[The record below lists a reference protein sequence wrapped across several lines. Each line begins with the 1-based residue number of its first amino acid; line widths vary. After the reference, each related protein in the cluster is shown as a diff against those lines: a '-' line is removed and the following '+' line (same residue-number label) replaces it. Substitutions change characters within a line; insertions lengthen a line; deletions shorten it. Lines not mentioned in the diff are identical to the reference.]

1 MDKKRF
7 ITHYTLEPLWKS
19 DLHWTQLS
27 TKSETL
33 SYLFDLYTVC
43 LYTCI
48 QKYWKECQLIKLAC
62 NNFFILWSRQIPCL
76 IITTMFTKTLTLTFK
91 HFCGVGQRWRFASQ
105 VHQARLWPW
114 LRSANLRLPLVEDKT
129 DTSPAARLCTQ
140 LQNLANRKMMNI
152 NPCLKLG
159 SREISP
165 PQAFYRGSNC
175 LIGLKCNFISST
187 STTCHQVSWPI
198 SGLGNRMLRVKT
210 PAFYSSRPILK
221 WVNFRR
227 FCSRRVLWI
236 SGIRGHYSN

>member
-1 MDKKRF
+1 MTF
-7 ITHYTLEPLWKS
+7 CSWPGS
-19 DLHWTQLS
+19 F
-27 TKSETL
+27 TKQD
-33 SYLFDLYTVC
+33 FDLGWGRRTWGC
-43 LYTCI
+43 R
-48 QKYWKECQLIKLAC
+48 W
-62 NNFFILWSRQIPCL
+62 WR
-76 IITTMFTKTLTLTFK
+76 TKQTLLPPPD
-91 HFCGVGQRWRFASQ
+91 FASSCKILLIAM
-105 VHQARLWPW
+105 V
-114 LRSANLRLPLVEDKT
+114 
-129 DTSPAARLCTQ
+129 
-140 LQNLANRKMMNI
+140 NI

-221 WVNFRR
+221 WVNFGR

>member
-1 MDKKRF
+1 M
-7 ITHYTLEPLWKS
+7 
-19 DLHWTQLS
+19 
-27 TKSETL
+27 
-33 SYLFDLYTVC
+33 
-43 LYTCI
+43 
-48 QKYWKECQLIKLAC
+48 
-62 NNFFILWSRQIPCL
+62 
-76 IITTMFTKTLTLTFK
+76 
-91 HFCGVGQRWRFASQ
+91 
-105 VHQARLWPW
+105 
-114 LRSANLRLPLVEDKT
+114 RLPLVEDKT
-129 DTSPAARLCTQ
+129 DTSPAARLCKQ
-140 LQNLANRKMMNI
+140 LQNLANRKTMNI

-159 SREISP
+159 SGEISP

-221 WVNFRR
+221 WVNFRG